1 MIDGWVLG
9 LETSGAWTG
18 VALARD
24 GVLMGERSSRRPS
37 SSQER
42 LLAFADELLR
52 DVDLTPREIARIA
65 VAVGPGS
72 FTGLRV
78 GIATARGLALATGV
92 AVTGIPSHEA
102 LAAPFRGLARE
113 ILLLSGERRGTVLVE
128 AGRWEGVEWRPSLP
142 AACVPVEELRD
153 LLEPI
158 RSLGAPWLLL
168 GEAVESVVM
177 KQPWLAAMGESP
189 RDPLLATRRPA
200 WVALLGSERGRIA
213 HDGRTLDAVRPLYLR
228 AADAKLP
235 AQTSLIAPRGPGR

>member
-1 MIDGWVLG
+1 MIAGWVLG

-18 VALARD
+18 VALAQD

-42 LLAFADELLR
+42 LLAFSDELLR
-52 DVDLTPREIARIA
+52 DANLTPRELARIA

-78 GIATARGLALATGV
+78 GIATARGLALATGIAV
-92 AVTGIPSHEA
+92 AGVPSHEA
-102 LAAPFRGLARE
+102 LAAPFRGLGRE

-128 AGRWEGVEWRPSLP
+128 AGRWEGVDWRPSLP

-153 LLEPI
+153 RLAPI
-158 RSLGAPWLLL
+158 QSRGAPWLLL
-168 GEAVESVVM
+168 GEAVESVAM

-200 WVALLGSERGRIA
+200 WVALLGSEPGRIA
-213 HDGRTLDAVRPLYLR
+213 HSGRAIDEVRPLYLR
-228 AADAKLP
+228 AADAKRP
-235 AQTSLIAPRGPGR
+235 AQVSLIAPRGSSR